1 MTLGFG
7 IIPKEIGATSNVE
20 IETETTDV
28 SVSVS
33 AEGGCDEG
41 ACRTGF
47 ALGMAASCGVSASA
61 GAVGAVGCTVEA
73 AVTFGL
79 SCVLSLATIGISTA
93 LCNGLPAVGDQGE
106 TF

>member
-7 IIPKEIGATSNVE
+7 IIPKEIATSDVG
-20 IETETTDV
+20 IETETTD
-28 SVSVS
+28 VSVS

-93 LCNGLPAVGDQGE
+93 LCKGLPAVGDQGE